1 MNTLSKEILERLY
14 SECTNRNDSP
24 FGIWINGLFSVV
36 APPTPYLP
44 RTLTFPE
51 QKEAFLYLLE
61 RLLREGRV
69 VLTPPE
75 VIEDGEPY
83 YWLIAD
89 GYSDNRPLRPA
100 TRVDDGGLCRF
111 KVWDVPIEQ
120 QIAYIRDA
128 FPKDITGPHDANLND
143 FWYDGRC
150 PAIGWIDPE
159 TGVLWAS

>member
-1 MNTLSKEILERLY
+1 MTSP
-14 SECTNRNDSP
+14 SEAKIRNAVCAIFEECIQAQ
-24 FGIWINGLFSVV
+24 FGTWIIGLFHW
-36 APPTPYLP
+36 
-44 RTLTFPE
+44 FPELRISE

-61 RLLREGRV
+61 RLLREGHV

-83 YWLIAD
+83 YWLVAD

-100 TRVDDGGLCRF
+100 TRVADGGPCRF
-111 KVWDVPIEQ
+111 KVWDVPIEK

-128 FPKDITGPHDANLND
+128 FPKDVSGPHDAHLND